1 MALAYIKFPGRILL
15 CILWFFQRNYLLF
28 DGVYVTSCSNLLEAV
43 FVNFVWTMA
52 FVVIVT
58 VVSVVSD
65 QHEIYILSNLFRIWQ
80 VYIVIDIV
88 PGIICVGSRFYWTA
102 TYCLPNITILRIV
115 LCVTPILLLLLLTT
129 ADDSFSSK
137 SHGELV
143 RNLSIAMVADLFDA
157 IEMMDNAM
165 EYRDQTDKAHD
176 ISIIFLTFGAVITII
191 VSSFQMAEYEFIDGL
206 ARETNKERTIKYK
219 PSVVRNI
226 FVLVINLV
234 VMIARLKVLIENG
247 KTRST
252 LIIFKNFIAIIF
264 SVMHICSQPPRT

>member
-1 MALAYIKFPGRILL
+1 MALADIKLPGRILL
-15 CILWFFQRNYLLF
+15 WTLWFFQHSFLLF
-28 DGVYVTSCSNLLEAV
+28 DGVYNTSCSNVLEAL
-43 FVNFVWTMA
+43 FVDFVWTIA
-52 FVVIVT
+52 FVVIVL
-58 VVSVVSD
+58 VVSD
-65 QHEIYILSNLFRIWQ
+65 KHEIYSLSNLFRVWQ

-88 PGIICVGSRFYWTA
+88 PGITCVGFRFYWTA
-102 TYCLPNITILRIV
+102 TYCLPNTTILRIV
-115 LCVTPILLLLLLTT
+115 LCVTAILLLLLLTT

-143 RNLSIAMVADLFDA
+143 RNLSVAMVADLFDA

-191 VSSFQMAEYEFIDGL
+191 VSSLQMAEYEFIDGL
-206 ARETNKERTIKYK
+206 ARETNKEQTIKYK
-219 PSVVRNI
+219 PTVVRNI

-234 VMIARLKVLIENG
+234 VMIARLKVVTENG

-264 SVMHICSQPPRT
+264 SVMHICSQTPRP